1 VISTTRGRPHEGFG
15 EFLEQSLEME
25 LLRFTTAGSVDDGK
39 STLIGRLLH
48 DSKAVYEDQ
57 LASVKKSRINR
68 SSGPVDFSLLT
79 DGLRAEREQ
88 GITIDVAYRYFATA
102 WRKFIIADT
111 PGHEQYTRN
120 MATGASTADLAVILV
135 DATKGIL
142 PQTRRHAFIASLL
155 GIRNVLAAVNKMDL
169 VDYREDVFL
178 EVERAFLELAGQL
191 GIAHVQCVPISA
203 LEGDN
208 VVERGE
214 RTCWYQ
220 GPTLLEHLE
229 SVSIAARDALDSLRF
244 PVQMVIRPDA
254 KFRGFAGRL
263 ASGVIRPGDYVL
275 ALPSGR
281 RTRVRSIVSYDGDLS
296 EAFAPMSVT
305 VQLEDEIDLS
315 RGDMLVSP
323 EDGPRVSRRFRA
335 MVVWLHATP
344 LEAGRTYLVKQT
356 ARQTKIRAV
365 QIRHRVNVNTL
376 EQEQAMQ
383 LNMND
388 IASVEFDAHVPLFFD
403 PYASNRTTG
412 SFILIDAISNAT
424 VGAGMIQDDLPDR
437 QKLERAG
444 LASLEVAEKRVSAQ
458 ERYERHGHYPA
469 TFLLENQPALASKLE
484 RALFDQGFE
493 VLHFDDEAPG
503 GTLLD
508 TVRAAQRIGAVS
520 IYSGVAL
527 DTETKQRL
535 ALEAKPR
542 LFDLS
547 RKNENP
553 NDEEVFRRALALADS
568 LRFAK
573 PQKES
578 GRGQLNGSGSY
589 R

>member
-1 VISTTRGRPHEGFG
+1 MISTTQERPRGSFRES
-15 EFLEQSLEME
+15 LEQNLEIE

-68 SSGPVDFSLLT
+68 STGPIDFSLLT

-88 GITIDVAYRYFATA
+88 GITIDVAYRYFATPR
-102 WRKFIIADT
+102 RKFIIADT

-120 MATGASTADLAVILV
+120 MATGASTANLAVILV

-155 GIRNVLAAVNKMDL
+155 GIRHVLAAVNKMDL

-178 EVERAFLELAGQL
+178 EVERDFLKLAGQL

-214 RTCWYQ
+214 RTFWYQ

-229 SVSIAARDALDSLRF
+229 TVSIAASDALESLRF

-254 KFRGFAGRL
+254 KFRGFAGRV
-263 ASGVIRPGDYVL
+263 ASGVIRPGDDVL

-281 RTRVRSIVSYDGDLS
+281 RTRVRSIVSYDGDLP

-323 EDGPRVSRRFRA
+323 QDGPRVSRRFRA

-365 QIRHRVNVNTL
+365 HIRHRVNVNTL
-376 EQEQAMQ
+376 EQEQATQ
-383 LNMND
+383 LNIND
-388 IASVEFDAHVPLFFD
+388 IASVEFEAHLPLFFD

-412 SFILIDAISNAT
+412 SFILIDVISNAT
-424 VGAGMIQDDLPDR
+424 VGAGMIQEDLPDR
-437 QKLERAG
+437 QRLERAK
-444 LASLEVAEKRVSAQ
+444 LASPEVAEKRVSAQ
-458 ERYERHGHYPA
+458 ERYEWHGHYPA
-469 TFLLENQPALASKLE
+469 TFLLENQPVLASKLE

-493 VLHFDDEAPG
+493 VLHFDDEASA

-527 DTETKQRL
+527 DSETKQRL
-535 ALEAKPR
+535 ALDAKPR

-553 NDEEVFRRALALADS
+553 KDEEVFRRALALADS

-573 PQKES
+573 PQKNQEEV
-578 GRGQLNGSGSY
+578 N
-589 R
+589 

>member
-1 VISTTRGRPHEGFG
+1 MISTTEVTPRGSFG
-15 EFLEQSLEME
+15 KLSERSLEME

-48 DSKAVYEDQ
+48 DSKGVYEDQ

-68 SSGPVDFSLLT
+68 STGPIDFSLLT

-88 GITIDVAYRYFATA
+88 GITIDVAYRYFATPR
-102 WRKFIIADT
+102 RKFIIADT

-169 VDYREDVFL
+169 VNYQENVFL
-178 EVERAFLELAGQL
+178 QLEQDFLKLAAQL
-191 GIAHVQCVPISA
+191 GIAHTQCVPISA
-203 LEGDN
+203 LEGAN
-208 VVERGE
+208 VVERSE
-214 RTCWYQ
+214 RTLWYQ

-229 SVSIAARDALDSLRF
+229 TTPITALDSLESLRF

-254 KFRGFAGRL
+254 KFRGFAGRV
-263 ASGVIRPGDYVL
+263 ASGVIRPGDKVV

-281 RTRVRSIVSYDGDLS
+281 RTRVRSIVSYDGDLP
-296 EAFAPMSVT
+296 EAFAPMSAT

-323 EDGPRVSRRFRA
+323 ENGPRVSRRFRA
-335 MVVWLHATP
+335 MAVWLHETP
-344 LEAGRTYLVKQT
+344 LEVGRTYLVKHA
-356 ARQTKIRAV
+356 ARQTKIRALR
-365 QIRHRVNVNTL
+365 IRHRVNVNTF
-376 EQEQAMQ
+376 EQEVAMQ
-383 LNMND
+383 LNVND
-388 IASVEFDAHVPLFFD
+388 IASVEFEAHVPLFFD

-424 VGAGMIQDDLPDR
+424 VGAGMIQDDLRDGQR
-437 QKLERAG
+437 QEELERG
-444 LASLEVAEKRVSAQ
+444 SPNSTQKPVSAR
-458 ERYERHGHYPA
+458 ERYERHGHKPA
-469 TFLLENQPALASKLE
+469 IFLFENQPALASRLE

-493 VLHFDDEAPG
+493 VLHLASGEASRDAFLE
-503 GTLLD
+503 TI
-508 TVRAAQRIGAVS
+508 RATHRIGAVL
-520 IYSGVAL
+520 IYSGEAIDAVAK
-527 DTETKQRL
+527 KQL
-535 ALEAKPR
+535 ASEAER
-542 LFDLS
+542 QLFDLS
-547 RKNENP
+547 RKNENAS
-553 NDEEVFRRALALADS
+553 DEEVFRRALALADS

-573 PQKES
+573 PQDNQEEV
-578 GRGQLNGSGSY
+578 N
-589 R
+589 